1 MTQNEATSLA
11 LDTVMVKGITKPFL
25 SITCSSNKKGH
36 KVIFLPKILMIFLF
50 FQEDVTMETVARMS
64 PVKKVFLEV
73 LPNS

>member
-11 LDTVMVKGITKPFL
+11 LDTVMVKGII
-25 SITCSSNKKGH
+25 S
-36 KVIFLPKILMIFLF
+36 